1 MSNQVSTD
9 DTEALS
15 LRYLEANAVQCPAG
29 RLEGLSILSQDDE
42 AIGVVRGVLIDP
54 MTRKLKY
61 FVVQAARLFNRRRYL
76 VPADT
81 PAVIL
86 PDDHALRVEVP
97 AESLERQ
104 RFDSR
109 SVLHFS
115 DDDLMT
121 AMFAANAS

>member
-9 DTEALS
+9 DTEV
-15 LRYLEANAVQCPAG
+15 LRYLEADAVRCPTG

-54 MTRKLKY
+54 MTRTLKY
-61 FVVQAARLFNRRRYL
+61 FVVEAARLFNRRRYL

-81 PAVIL
+81 PAVML
-86 PDDHALRVEVP
+86 PDDHALRVDL
-97 AESLERQ
+97 ASESIERQ

-109 SVLHFS
+109 LVPHFS
-115 DDDLMT
+115 DDDLIA
-121 AMFAANAS
+121 AMFAGSAS

>member
-1 MSNQVSTD
+1 MMGNQVSTD
-9 DTEALS
+9 DTEA
-15 LRYLEANAVQCPAG
+15 LRYLEANAVQCPTG

-61 FVVQAARLFNRRRYL
+61 FVVEAARLFNRRRYL
-76 VPADT
+76 VAADA

-86 PDDHALRVEVP
+86 PADHALRVEVP
-97 AESLERQ
+97 SESIERH

-109 SVLHFS
+109 AVPHFS

-121 AMFAANAS
+121 AMFAGNAS